1 MSHVIQS
8 IKNFAHLRPN
18 AVAIA
23 DEARCLT
30 YAELLARVTELGGVL
45 QRQGCD
51 SIALHADNGP
61 EWIIADLAAWYTNKL
76 LVPVPPF
83 FTAEQVN
90 HLYSSGGIDTVITSG
105 DTAGLYASSSDFER
119 LGESVAGLS
128 LFSRDCGDGAVRP
141 IARDCCKITFTSG
154 STGTPKGVMLSGS
167 TIDAVTRRL
176 VAAFA
181 DTPRA
186 DLAISTRVFTRAA
199 CRLLGRASRRSR
211 RSAGGHRCLQPGSR
225 RSACGSPAPAARTP
239 ARSRSFPTSAL
250 WG

>member
-141 IARDCCKITFTSG
+141 IARDCLLFPIVFRPCPAGRPLRHRPAQPAS
-154 STGTPKGVMLSGS
+154 P
-167 TIDAVTRRL
+167 
-176 VAAFA
+176 
-181 DTPRA
+181 TPR
-186 DLAISTRVFTRAA
+186 
-199 CRLLGRASRRSR
+199 
-211 RSAGGHRCLQPGSR
+211 
-225 RSACGSPAPAARTP
+225 PAAATGIERR
-239 ARSRSFPTSAL
+239 ARKAALPTQR
-250 WG
+250 